1 MRYLII
7 ISTIVLVALAGPL
20 ATQSR
25 AVEAHHPEKTA
36 KAKASKATK
45 AKQQKRKPAAK
56 SEKAK
61 QSKIAPGVRPWRA

>member
-1 MRYLII
+1 MRYLLIAAAI
-7 ISTIVLVALAGPL
+7 ALIALAGPL

-56 SEKAK
+56 SDKAK
-61 QSKIAPGVRPWRA
+61 QSEMELGARNWRA